1 MLMVCTACAAEVS
14 CDVFNCIIPPAG
26 AIFAKVRSF
35 RPPVACVLLE
45 PAGDVTVV
53 VGATVVAGVV
63 VVMES

>member
-35 RPPVACVLLE
+35 RPPCVLLE
-45 PAGDVTVV
+45 PAGGVTVV